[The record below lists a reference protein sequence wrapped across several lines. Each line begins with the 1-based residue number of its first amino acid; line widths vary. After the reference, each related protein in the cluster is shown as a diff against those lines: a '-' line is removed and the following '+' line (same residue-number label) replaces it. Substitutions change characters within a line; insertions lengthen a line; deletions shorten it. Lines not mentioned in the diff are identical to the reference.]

1 MRFLT
6 AYFTWI
12 YAYFLRMIFLAK
24 MHSTFFVSLDLQKKG
39 KNSRIRGILIATRE
53 GRRILHNDKQKTELT
68 QISS

>member
-1 MRFLT
+1 
-6 AYFTWI
+6 
-12 YAYFLRMIFLAK
+12 MIFLAK